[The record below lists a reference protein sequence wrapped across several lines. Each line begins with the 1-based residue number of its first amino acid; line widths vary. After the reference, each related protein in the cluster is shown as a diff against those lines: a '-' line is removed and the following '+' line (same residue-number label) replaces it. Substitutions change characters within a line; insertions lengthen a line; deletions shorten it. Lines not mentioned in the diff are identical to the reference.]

1 MFGRSSKVLFSDAA
15 LGGFVTLLCLIA
27 YFGDW
32 PLFQSLESWTYDVR
46 APLRANPKPSDQIV
60 IVGVDEESLTRV
72 GRWPWPRSVIGE
84 LLDILRES
92 GAKVI
97 GVGFVFSEPDQN
109 QGLQE
114 VRAIRR
120 ELALQGQSVPE
131 SRRGA
136 KAREAEGRG
145 QDMLRMTLDLLGEAE
160 MRLDHDAKL
169 EAVLQR
175 TPQVVLPMLME
186 PGKPGG
192 ETEDIPKPVL
202 ANALAAPE
210 QPLGTDILIQ
220 LETRKLLP
228 PLPAFLPEGMALGHL
243 TMVAD
248 RDGKVRQ
255 EQLALEHRGRLY
267 PSFALRIL
275 SAYLMIPT
283 NLITATPGTGVTIG
297 MIRLPTDEALRMPIS
312 FNGPAGT
319 FKTVPAHAVLT
330 GQVLPETFRGKLVL
344 LGPVAPEITEHLATP
359 MSRGMPGMEIVA
371 NVLQN
376 TLGKNLL
383 APPPWAFMAE
393 FGMLVGFGLILMV
406 ALPHL
411 GTVAAGLVTGVL
423 LAGCLVGTTLAYT
436 RHGYLVTA
444 LYPSLLLIAGFTAH
458 AMRRLLVR
466 SKQQEMV
473 VADSIESNKMLGL
486 SFQGQGMLDLAFE
499 KFKKCPLDEPVMD
512 LLYNLAMDFE
522 RKRMLNKAV
531 AVYEHIA
538 TQNPD
543 FKDIKDRTARLKEAE
558 MMGMTIGGG
567 RKRTTADGTV
577 IVTGAAARPTLGRY
591 EIEKELGRG
600 AMGTVF
606 LGKDPK
612 INRFV
617 AIKTLRLDEVDAEV
631 AGEVKERFFREA
643 ESAGRLNHPNIVT
656 IHDAGEE
663 QELGYIAMEVL
674 DGKDLKE
681 WCRKD
686 NLLPVK
692 QVLEIVA
699 EVAEA
704 LDYAHSQNVVHRD
717 IKPANIMLQKD
728 GTVKVTDFGIARIT
742 TSSKTQTGVLLGTPN
757 YMSPEQITSTK
768 VDGRADI
775 FSLGVVLFEM
785 LTGEKPFQSDNAATL
800 MFQIA
805 KEPHPSALKIRP
817 DLPPACEAVIDKAL
831 QKNPDQRYQR
841 GAEMAEAVRACAQ
854 GLSSVH

>member
-1 MFGRSSKVLFSDAA
+1 MRGQTSKTLFSDAA
-15 LGGFVTLLCLIA
+15 LGGFITLLCLIA

-32 PLFQSLESWTYDVR
+32 PLFRSIEAWTYDIRV
-46 APLRANPKPSDQIV
+46 PLRANPKPSDQVV
-60 IVGVDEESLTRV
+60 IVGVDEESLTRI

-97 GVGFVFSEPDQN
+97 GVGFVFSEPDYN

-120 ELALQGQSVPE
+120 ELALQGQPVPE
-131 SRRGA
+131 LKPGSKPRDG
-136 KAREAEGRG
+136 EGRS
-145 QDMLRMTLDLLGEAE
+145 QEMFRMVLDLLGEAE
-160 MRLDHDAKL
+160 VRLDHDAKL

-175 TPQVVLPMLME
+175 TPQVVLPVLME
-186 PGKPGG
+186 RGKPGG
-192 ETEDIPKPVL
+192 EAEELPKPVL
-202 ANALAAPE
+202 ANALAPTA
-210 QPLGTDILIQ
+210 QPLPTDTLLQI
-220 LETRKLLP
+220 ETRKLVP
-228 PLPAFLPEGMALGHL
+228 PLPAFLPDGVALGHF
-243 TMVAD
+243 TISAD
-248 RDGKVRQ
+248 RDGRVRQ
-255 EQLALEHRGRLY
+255 EQLALEYRGRLY

-275 SAYLMIPT
+275 SAYLAVPT
-283 NLITATPGTGVTIG
+283 AQITARPGTGITVG
-297 MIRLPTDEALRMPIS
+297 AVRFQTDDALRMPIS

-319 FKTVPAHAVLT
+319 FKAVPAHAVLT
-330 GQVLPETFRGKLVL
+330 GQILPDTFRGKLVL
-344 LGPVAPEITEHLATP
+344 LGPVAPDISEHLATP
-359 MSRGMPGMEIVA
+359 TSRGMAGMEIVA
-371 NVLQN
+371 TVLQN
-376 TLGKNLL
+376 ALNKNLL
-383 APPPWAFMAE
+383 VTPPWAFAAE
-393 FGMLVGFGLILMV
+393 LGMLLGFGLILTLG
-406 ALPHL
+406 LPRL
-411 GTVAAGLVTGVL
+411 GTLTAGIITGIL
-423 LAGCLVGTTLAYT
+423 LAGCLTGTTLAYAH
-436 RHGYLVTA
+436 HGYLVTA
-444 LYPSLLLIAGFTAH
+444 LYPSLLLLAGFAVLG
-458 AMRRLLVR
+458 MRRFLL
-466 SKQQEMV
+466 STKQQEMV
-473 VADSIESNKMLGL
+473 VADSIESNKMLAL
-486 SFQGQGMLDLAFE
+486 SFQGQGMLDMAFE
-499 KFKKCPLDEPVMD
+499 KFKKCPLDDSVMD

-522 RKRMLNKAV
+522 RKRMFNKSI

-538 TQNPD
+538 TQNPA
-543 FKDIKDRTARLKEAE
+543 FKDIKERTARLKDME
-558 MMGMTIGGG
+558 MTMTLGSG
-567 RKRTTADGTV
+567 RKRTSAEGTV
-577 IVTGAAARPTLGRY
+577 IVAGGAARPTLGRY

-617 AIKTLRLDEVDAEV
+617 AIKTLRLDEVDAEMV
-631 AGEVKERFFREA
+631 PEVKERFFREA

-692 QVLEIVA
+692 QVLEVVA
-699 EVAEA
+699 EVADA

-717 IKPANIMLQKD
+717 IKPANIMMQKD

-742 TSSKTQTGVLLGTPN
+742 TSSKTQTGVLLGTPS

-785 LTGEKPFQSDNAATL
+785 LAGEKPFQSDNPATL

-805 KEPHPSALKIRP
+805 KEPHPSILKMRP
-817 DLPPACEAVIDKAL
+817 DLPPACEAVIDRAL
-831 QKNPDQRYQR
+831 QKDAAQRYQR
-841 GAEMAEAVRACAQ
+841 AAEMAEALRACAQ
-854 GLSSVH
+854 GLT

>member
-1 MFGRSSKVLFSDAA
+1 VLGRTSKLLFSDAA
-15 LGGFVTLLCLIA
+15 LGGFVTVLCLIA
-27 YFGDW
+27 YLGDW
-32 PLFQSLESWTYDVR
+32 PLLRSIEAWTYDVR
-46 APLRANPKPSDQIV
+46 VSLRANPKPSDQIV
-60 IVGVDEESLTRV
+60 IVGVDEESLTRI

-120 ELALQGQSVPE
+120 ELSLQGQSAPE
-131 SRRGA
+131 PKPGSKLRESD
-136 KAREAEGRG
+136 ARS
-145 QDMLRMTLDLLGEAE
+145 QDMLRMALDLLGEAE
-160 MRLDHDAKL
+160 VRLDHDAKL

-175 TPQVVLPMLME
+175 TPQVVLPVLME
-186 PGKPGG
+186 VGKPSG
-192 ETEDIPKPVL
+192 EAEDIPKPVL
-202 ANALAAPE
+202 ANALATPE
-210 QPLGTDILIQ
+210 PPLDTDALLQ
-220 LETRKLLP
+220 LETRKLIP
-228 PLPAFLPEGMALGHL
+228 PLPAFLPEGVALGHL
-243 TMVAD
+243 TLTAD

-255 EQLALEHRGRLY
+255 EQLVLEHRGRLY

-275 SAYLMIPT
+275 SAYLT
-283 NLITATPGTGVTIG
+283 VPGSGVTVG
-297 MIRLPTDEALRMPIS
+297 TVRLPTDEALRMPIS

-319 FKTVPAHAVLT
+319 FKAVPAHAVLT
-330 GQVLPETFRGKLVL
+330 GQVLPDTFRGKLVL
-344 LGPVAPEITEHLATP
+344 LGPVAPDITEHLATP
-359 MSRGMPGMEIVA
+359 TSRGMAGMEVVA

-376 TLGKNLL
+376 ALGKNLL
-383 APPPWAFMAE
+383 ATPSWAFPAE
-393 FGMLVGFGLILMV
+393 LGMLVGFGAILMV
-406 ALPHL
+406 VLPRL
-411 GTVAAGLVTGVL
+411 GTIATGIVTAVL
-423 LAGCLVGTTLAYT
+423 LAGCLVGTTLAYAH
-436 RHGYLVTA
+436 HGYLVTA
-444 LYPSLLLIAGFTAH
+444 LYPSLLLVFGFA
-458 AMRRLLVR
+458 ALSARRFLATT
-466 SKQQEMV
+466 KQQEMV
-473 VADSIESNKMLGL
+473 VADGIESNKMLGL
-486 SFQGQGMLDLAFE
+486 SFQGQGMLDMAFE
-499 KFKKCPLDEPVMD
+499 KFKKCPLDESVMD

-522 RKRMLNKAV
+522 RKRMFNKSV

-543 FKDIKDRTARLKEAE
+543 FKDIKERTARLKEAE
-558 MMGMTIGGG
+558 MTMTFGSGL
-567 RKRTTADGTV
+567 KRASSEATV
-577 IVTGAAARPTLGRY
+577 IVSGGAARPTLGRY

-617 AIKTLRLDEVDAEV
+617 AIKTLHLDGADPEMIA
-631 AGEVKERFFREA
+631 AVKERFFREA

-686 NLLPVK
+686 TLLPVK
-692 QVLEIVA
+692 QVLGIVA
-699 EVAEA
+699 DVAEA
-704 LDYAHSQNVVHRD
+704 LDYAHSQDVVHRD
-717 IKPANIMLQKD
+717 IKPANIMMQKD

-742 TSSKTQTGVLLGTPN
+742 TSSKTQTGVMLGTPS

-805 KEPHPSALKIRP
+805 KEPHPPILKVRP
-817 DLPPACEAVIDKAL
+817 DLPAACEAIIDRAL
-831 QKNPDQRYQR
+831 QKDAAQRYQR
-841 GAEMAEAVRACAQ
+841 AMEMAQALRACAQ
-854 GLSSVH
+854 GLT

>member
-1 MFGRSSKVLFSDAA
+1 MLGRTSRFLFSEAA
-15 LGGFVTLLCLIA
+15 LMGFVTLLCVIA

-32 PLFQSLESWTYDVR
+32 PLFRSAESWTYDVR
-46 APLRANPKPSDQIV
+46 ASLRANPKPSGQIV
-60 IVGVDEESLTRV
+60 IVGVDEESLTRI

-120 ELALQGQSVPE
+120 ELTLQGQSSAEPRPGSK
-131 SRRGA
+131 SREG
-136 KAREAEGRG
+136 EGRA
-145 QDMLRMTLDLLGEAE
+145 QDMLRMALDLLGEAE
-160 MRLDHDAKL
+160 VRLDHDAKL
-169 EAVLQR
+169 ETVLQR
-175 TPQVVLPMLME
+175 TPQVVLPIHME

-192 ETEDIPKPVL
+192 EAEEIPKAVL
-202 ANALAAPE
+202 ANALGQPE
-210 QPLGTDILIQ
+210 EPLDTDTLLR
-220 LETRKLLP
+220 LETRKLVP
-228 PLPAFLPEGMALGHL
+228 PLPSFLPEGVALGHL
-243 TMVAD
+243 RVIPD
-248 RDGKVRQ
+248 RDGRVRR
-255 EQLALEHRGRLY
+255 EQLVLEHRGRLY
-267 PSFALRIL
+267 PSFSLRIL
-275 SAYLMIPT
+275 SAYLAIPPA
-283 NLITATPGTGVTIG
+283 LITAKPGTGVTIG
-297 MIRLPTDEALRMPIS
+297 TVRLPTDDALRMPIS

-319 FKTVPAHAVLT
+319 FKAVPAHAVLT

-359 MSRGMPGMEIVA
+359 TSRSMPGMEIVA

-376 TLGKNLL
+376 ALNQNLL
-383 APPPWAFMAE
+383 ETPPWAFTAE
-393 FGMLVGFGLILMV
+393 LGTLVGFGVILM
-406 ALPHL
+406 AGLPRL
-411 GTVAAGLVTGVL
+411 GTLAAAIVTLVL
-423 LAGCLVGTTLAYT
+423 LAGCLVGTTLAYAH
-436 RHGYLVTA
+436 HGYLVTA
-444 LYPSLLLIAGFTAH
+444 LYPSLLLVLGFTVLGT
-458 AMRRLLVR
+458 RRFLAS

-522 RKRMLNKAV
+522 RKRMFNKSV

-538 TQNPD
+538 TQNQD
-543 FKDIKDRTARLKEAE
+543 FKDIKERTARLKQADA
-558 MMGMTIGGG
+558 TLSVTGGF
-567 RKRTTADGTV
+567 KRGSADSTV
-577 IVTGAAARPTLGRY
+577 IVTGGAARPTLGRY

-606 LGKDPK
+606 LGRDPK

-617 AIKTLRLDEVDAEV
+617 AIKTLRLDEVDAGT
-631 AGEVKERFFREA
+631 AAEVKERFFREA

-686 NLLPVK
+686 TLLPVK

-704 LDYAHSQNVVHRD
+704 LDYAHSQHVVHRD
-717 IKPANIMLQKD
+717 IKPANIMMQKD

-768 VDGRADI
+768 VDGRSDI

-785 LTGEKPFQSDNAATL
+785 LTGDKPFQSDNPATL

-805 KEPHPSALKIRP
+805 KEPHPSVLKLRP
-817 DLPPACEAVIDKAL
+817 DLPAACEAILDRAL
-831 QKNPDQRYQR
+831 QKDAEQRYQR
-841 GAEMAEAVRACAQ
+841 AAEMAQALRACAQ
-854 GLSSVH
+854 GLV

>member
-1 MFGRSSKVLFSDAA
+1 VLGRTFKYLFSDAA

-32 PLFQSLESWTYDVR
+32 PLLHSIEAWTYDVR
-46 APLRANPKPSDQIV
+46 VPLRANPKPSDQIV

-92 GAKVI
+92 GARVI
-97 GVGFVFSEPDQN
+97 GVGFLFSEPDQN

-114 VRAIRR
+114 MRAIRR
-120 ELALQGQSVPE
+120 ELSLQGVPE
-131 SRRGA
+131 PKPGSKSREG
-136 KAREAEGRG
+136 EGRA
-145 QDMLRMTLDLLGEAE
+145 QEMLRMALDLLGEAE

-175 TPQVVLPMLME
+175 TPQAVLPMVME

-192 ETEDIPKPVL
+192 ETEEISKPVL
-202 ANALAAPE
+202 ANALAAPAK
-210 QPLGTDILIQ
+210 PFDTGILLQ
-220 LETRKLLP
+220 LETRKLVP
-228 PLPAFLPEGMALGHL
+228 PLPAFQPDGVALGHL
-243 TMVAD
+243 TITAD

-255 EQLALEHRGRLY
+255 EQLVLEHRGNLY

-275 SAYLMIPT
+275 SAYLAVPT
-283 NLITATPGTGVTIG
+283 AQITAQPGIGVTVG
-297 MIRLPTDEALRMPIS
+297 AIRLPTDEALRMPIS

-319 FKTVPAHAVLT
+319 FKAIPAHAVLT

-344 LGPVAPEITEHLATP
+344 LGPVAPDITEHLATP
-359 MSRGMPGMEIVA
+359 TSRGMVGMEVAA

-376 TLGKNLL
+376 ALNKNLL
-383 APPPWAFMAE
+383 STPPWAFMAE
-393 FGMLVGFGLILMV
+393 LGMLLGFGLILM
-406 ALPHL
+406 AGLPRL
-411 GTVAAGLVTGVL
+411 GTLSAGIVTAVL
-423 LAGCLVGTTLAYT
+423 LAGCLAGTTLAYT

-444 LYPSLLLIAGFTAH
+444 FYPSLLLILGFATHGA
-458 AMRRLLVR
+458 RRFLVTT
-466 SKQQEMV
+466 KQQEMV
-473 VADSIESNKMLGL
+473 VADGIESNKMLGL
-486 SFQGQGMLDLAFE
+486 SFQGQGMLDMAFE
-499 KFKKCPLDEPVMD
+499 KFKKCPLDDSVMD

-522 RKRMLNKAV
+522 RKRMFNKSI
-531 AVYEHIA
+531 AVYDHIA
-538 TQNPD
+538 TQNPA
-543 FKDIKDRTARLKEAE
+543 FKDIAERKARLREAE
-558 MMGMTIGGG
+558 ATMTFGGG
-567 RKRTTADGTV
+567 LKRATAEGTV
-577 IVTGAAARPTLGRY
+577 IVTGGAARPTLGRY

-617 AIKTLRLDEVDAEV
+617 AIKTLRLDEVDAELV
-631 AGEVKERFFREA
+631 ADVKERFFREA

-717 IKPANIMLQKD
+717 IKPANIMMQKD

-742 TSSKTQTGVLLGTPN
+742 TSSKTQTGVLLGTPS

-785 LTGEKPFQSDNAATL
+785 LAGEKPFQSDNAATL

-805 KEPHPSALKIRP
+805 KEPHLSILKIRP
-817 DLPPACEAVIDKAL
+817 DLPATCEAIIDKAL
-831 QKNPDQRYQR
+831 QKDAAQRYQR
-841 GAEMAEAVRACAQ
+841 AGEMAQALRACAQ
-854 GLSSVH
+854 SLT

>member
-1 MFGRSSKVLFSDAA
+1 MLGRTSKFLFSEAA
-15 LGGFVTLLCLIA
+15 LGGFVTLLCLTA

-32 PLFQSLESWTYDVR
+32 PLLRSIEAWNYDVR

-92 GAKVI
+92 GARVI

-120 ELALQGQSVPE
+120 ELSLQGAPE
-131 SRRGA
+131 PRPGSKSREG
-136 KAREAEGRG
+136 EGRA
-145 QDMLRMTLDLLGEAE
+145 QDMLRIALDLLGEAE
-160 MRLDHDAKL
+160 ARLDHDAKL

-175 TPQVVLPMLME
+175 TPQAVLPIMME
-186 PGKPGG
+186 PGRAGG
-192 ETEDIPKPVL
+192 EAEDIPKPVL
-202 ANALAAPE
+202 ANALAVPARPF
-210 QPLGTDILIQ
+210 GTDTLLQ
-220 LETRKLLP
+220 LETRKLTP
-228 PLPAFLPEGMALGHL
+228 PLPAFLPDGIALGHF
-243 TMVAD
+243 TMAAD
-248 RDGKVRQ
+248 RDGKIRQ
-255 EQLALEHRGRLY
+255 EQLVLEHRGRLY

-275 SAYLMIPT
+275 SAYLMVPPVQ
-283 NLITATPGTGVTIG
+283 ITANPETGVTIG
-297 MIRLPTDEALRMPIS
+297 TVRLPTDEALRLPIS

-319 FKTVPAHAVLT
+319 FKAVPAHAVLT
-330 GQVLPETFRGKLVL
+330 GQVLPETFRGRLVL
-344 LGPVAPEITEHLATP
+344 LGPATPEIAEYFATP
-359 MSRGMPGMEIVA
+359 TSRGMSGMEITA

-376 TLGKNLL
+376 ALNKNLIST
-383 APPPWAFMAE
+383 PSWAFLAE
-393 FGMLVGFGLILMV
+393 LGMLLGFGVVLM
-406 ALPHL
+406 AGLPRL
-411 GTVAAGLVTGVL
+411 GTVAAGIVTAVL
-423 LAGCLVGTTLAYT
+423 FAGCLVGTTLTYA

-444 LYPSLLLIAGFTAH
+444 LYPGLLLVTGFLVFGT
-458 AMRRLLVR
+458 RRLLLR
-466 SKQQEMV
+466 TRLQEMV

-522 RKRMLNKAV
+522 RKRMFNKSI

-543 FKDIKDRTARLKEAE
+543 FKDIRERTARLKEAA
-558 MMGMTIGGG
+558 MTMTFGGG
-567 RKRTTADGTV
+567 LKRASPDGTV
-577 IVTGAAARPTLGRY
+577 IVTGGAARPTLGRY

-606 LGKDPK
+606 LGRDPK

-617 AIKTLRLDEVDAEV
+617 AIKTLHLNEVDAELI
-631 AGEVKERFFREA
+631 ADVKERFFREA

-686 NLLPVK
+686 NLLAVK
-692 QVLEIVA
+692 KVLEIVA

-728 GTVKVTDFGIARIT
+728 GAVKVTDFGIARIT
-742 TSSKTQTGVLLGTPN
+742 PSSKTQTGVLLGTPS
-757 YMSPEQITSTK
+757 YISPEQITSTK

-785 LTGEKPFQSDNAATL
+785 LTGEKPFQSDNPATL
-800 MFQIA
+800 MFHIA
-805 KEPHPSALKIRP
+805 KEPHPSILKIRP
-817 DLPPACEAVIDKAL
+817 DLPAACEAVIDRAL
-831 QKNPDQRYQR
+831 QKDAAQRYQR
-841 GAEMAEAVRACAQ
+841 ASEMAQALRACAQ
-854 GLSSVH
+854 GLT

>member
-1 MFGRSSKVLFSDAA
+1 VPGRTAKLLFSDAA
-15 LGGFVTLLCLIA
+15 LGGFVTVLCLIA

-32 PLFQSLESWTYDVR
+32 PLLRSVEAWTYDVR
-46 APLRANPKPSDQIV
+46 VSLRANPKPSDQIV
-60 IVGVDEESLTRV
+60 IVGVDEESLTRI

-120 ELALQGQSVPE
+120 ELSLQGQSAPE
-131 SRRGA
+131 PKPGSKRRESD
-136 KAREAEGRG
+136 ARS
-145 QDMLRMTLDLLGEAE
+145 QDMLRMALDLLGEAE
-160 MRLDHDAKL
+160 VRLDHDAKL

-175 TPQVVLPMLME
+175 TPQVVLPVLME
-186 PGKPGG
+186 AGKPSG
-192 ETEDIPKPVL
+192 EAEDIPKPVL
-202 ANALAAPE
+202 ANALATPE
-210 QPLGTDILIQ
+210 PPLDTGALLQ
-220 LETRKLLP
+220 LETRKLIP
-228 PLPAFLPEGMALGHL
+228 PLPAFLPDGVALGHL
-243 TMVAD
+243 TLAAD

-255 EQLALEHRGRLY
+255 EQLVLEHRGRLY

-275 SAYLMIPT
+275 SAYLSVPT
-283 NLITATPGTGVTIG
+283 AQMTARPGNGVTVG
-297 MIRLPTDEALRMPIS
+297 TVRLPADEALRMPIS

-319 FKTVPAHAVLT
+319 FKAVPAHAVLT
-330 GQVLPETFRGKLVL
+330 GQVLPDTFRGKLVL
-344 LGPVAPEITEHLATP
+344 LGPVASEITERVATP
-359 MSRGMPGMEIVA
+359 TSRGMAGMEVVA

-376 TLGKNLL
+376 ALGKNLL
-383 APPPWAFMAE
+383 ATPSWAFLAE
-393 FGMLVGFGLILMV
+393 LGMLIGFGTILMV
-406 ALPHL
+406 VLPRL
-411 GTVAAGLVTGVL
+411 GTIATGVVTAVL
-423 LAGCLVGTTLAYT
+423 LAGCLVGTTLAYAH
-436 RHGYLVTA
+436 HGYLVTA
-444 LYPSLLLIAGFTAH
+444 LYPSLLLISGFA
-458 AMRRLLVR
+458 ALSARRFLATT
-466 SKQQEMV
+466 KQQEMV
-473 VADSIESNKMLGL
+473 VADGIESNKMLGL
-486 SFQGQGMLDLAFE
+486 SFQGQGMLDMAFE

-522 RKRMLNKAV
+522 RKRMFNKSV

-543 FKDIKDRTARLKEAE
+543 FKDIKERTARLKEAD
-558 MMGMTIGGG
+558 MTMTFGGG
-567 RKRTTADGTV
+567 LKRASSEATV
-577 IVTGAAARPTLGRY
+577 IVAGGAARPTLGRY

-617 AIKTLRLDEVDAEV
+617 AIKTLHLDGADPEMIA
-631 AGEVKERFFREA
+631 AVKERFFREA

-686 NLLPVK
+686 TLLPVK
-692 QVLEIVA
+692 QVLGIVA
-699 EVAEA
+699 DVAEA
-704 LDYAHSQNVVHRD
+704 LDYAHSQDVVHRD
-717 IKPANIMLQKD
+717 IKPANIMMQKD

-742 TSSKTQTGVLLGTPN
+742 TSSKTQTGVMLGTPS

-805 KEPHPSALKIRP
+805 KEPHPSILKVRP
-817 DLPPACEAVIDKAL
+817 DLPAACEAIIDKAL
-831 QKNPDQRYQR
+831 QKDAAQRYQR
-841 GAEMAEAVRACAQ
+841 AMEMAQALRACAQ
-854 GLSSVH
+854 SLT

>member
-1 MFGRSSKVLFSDAA
+1 MLGRTSKLLFSDAA

-32 PLFQSLESWTYDVR
+32 PLLRSIEAWSYDVR
-46 APLRANPKPSDQIV
+46 VSLRANPKPSDQIV
-60 IVGVDEESLTRV
+60 IVGVDEESLTRI

-120 ELALQGQSVPE
+120 ELALQGVPE
-131 SRRGA
+131 PKPGSKPREGE
-136 KAREAEGRG
+136 ARSQG
-145 QDMLRMTLDLLGEAE
+145 MLRMALDLIGEAE
-160 MRLDHDAKL
+160 VRLDHDAKL
-169 EAVLQR
+169 EATLQR
-175 TPQVVLPMLME
+175 TPQVVLPILME
-186 PGKPGG
+186 LGKPSG
-192 ETEDIPKPVL
+192 EAEELSKPVL
-202 ANALAAPE
+202 ANALATPE
-210 QPLGTDILIQ
+210 PPLSTDTLLQ
-220 LETRKLLP
+220 LETRKLVP
-228 PLPAFLPEGMALGHL
+228 PLPAFLPDGVALGHL
-243 TMVAD
+243 TVSSD

-255 EQLALEHRGRLY
+255 EQLVLEHRGRLY

-275 SAYLMIPT
+275 GAYLTVPT
-283 NLITATPGTGVTIG
+283 AQIVAQPGTGVTVG
-297 MIRLPTDEALRMPIS
+297 TVRLPTDEALRMPIS

-319 FKTVPAHAVLT
+319 FKAVPAHAVLT
-330 GQVLPETFRGKLVL
+330 GQILPDTFRGKLVL
-344 LGPVAPEITEHLATP
+344 LGPVATDITEHFTTP
-359 MSRGMPGMEIVA
+359 ASRGMAGMEIVA

-376 TLGKNLL
+376 ALSKNLI
-383 APPPWAFMAE
+383 ATPPWAFMAE
-393 FGMLVGFGLILMV
+393 LGMLVGFGIILM
-406 ALPHL
+406 AGLPRL
-411 GTVAAGLVTGVL
+411 GTIAAGLVTGVL
-423 LAGCLVGTTLAYT
+423 LIGCLVGTTLAYAH
-436 RHGYLVTA
+436 HGYLVTA
-444 LYPSLLLIAGFTAH
+444 LYPSLLLILGFVTLGG
-458 AMRRLLVR
+458 RRFLATT
-466 SKQQEMV
+466 KQQEMV
-473 VADSIESNKMLGL
+473 VADGIESNKMLGL
-486 SFQGQGMLDLAFE
+486 SFQGQGMLDMAFE

-522 RKRMLNKAV
+522 RKRMFNKSI

-538 TQNPD
+538 TQDPA
-543 FKDIKDRTARLKEAE
+543 FKDIKERTARLKEAE
-558 MMGMTIGGG
+558 MTMTFGSGL
-567 RKRTTADGTV
+567 KRTNSEATV
-577 IVTGAAARPTLGRY
+577 MVTGGTARPTLGRY

-617 AIKTLRLDEVDAEV
+617 AIKTLHLDGADPEMLA
-631 AGEVKERFFREA
+631 AVKERFFREA

-699 EVAEA
+699 DVAEA
-704 LDYAHSQNVVHRD
+704 LDYAHSQDVVHRD
-717 IKPANIMLQKD
+717 IKPANIMMQKD

-742 TSSKTQTGVLLGTPN
+742 TSSKTQTGVLLGTPS

-805 KEPHPSALKIRP
+805 KEPHPSILKIRP
-817 DLPPACEAVIDKAL
+817 DLPATCETIIDRAL
-831 QKNPDQRYQR
+831 QKTADQRYQR
-841 GAEMAEAVRACAQ
+841 AAEMAQALRTCVQ
-854 GLSSVH
+854 SLS

>member
-1 MFGRSSKVLFSDAA
+1 MLGRTFRYLFSDAA

-32 PLFQSLESWTYDVR
+32 PLLHSIEAWTYDVR
-46 APLRANPKPSDQIV
+46 VPLRANPKPSDQIV
-60 IVGVDEESLTRV
+60 IVGVDEESLTRI

-97 GVGFVFSEPDQN
+97 GVGFLFSEPDQN

-114 VRAIRR
+114 MRAIRR
-120 ELALQGQSVPE
+120 ELSLQGVPE
-131 SRRGA
+131 PKPGSKSREG
-136 KAREAEGRG
+136 EGRA
-145 QDMLRMTLDLLGEAE
+145 QEMLRMALDLLGEAE
-160 MRLDHDAKL
+160 VRLDHDAKL

-175 TPQVVLPMLME
+175 TPQVVLPILME

-192 ETEDIPKPVL
+192 ETEEISKPVL
-202 ANALAAPE
+202 ANALASPAKPF
-210 QPLGTDILIQ
+210 GTETLLQ
-220 LETRKLLP
+220 LETRKLVP
-228 PLPAFLPEGMALGHL
+228 PLPAFLPEGVALGHL
-243 TMVAD
+243 AITAD

-255 EQLALEHRGRLY
+255 EQLVLEHRGNLY

-275 SAYLMIPT
+275 SAYLAVPT
-283 NLITATPGTGVTIG
+283 AQITAQPEIGVTVG
-297 MIRLPTDEALRMPIS
+297 AIRLPTDEALRMPIS

-319 FKTVPAHAVLT
+319 FKAIPAHAVLT

-344 LGPVAPEITEHLATP
+344 LGPVAPDITEHLATP
-359 MSRGMPGMEIVA
+359 TSRGMAGMEVAA

-376 TLGKNLL
+376 ALNKNLL
-383 APPPWAFMAE
+383 ATPPWAFMAE
-393 FGMLVGFGLILMV
+393 LGMLVGFGLILM
-406 ALPHL
+406 AGLPRL
-411 GTVAAGLVTGVL
+411 GTLAAGIVTAVL

-444 LYPSLLLIAGFTAH
+444 LYPSLLLLLGFATHGA
-458 AMRRLLVR
+458 RRFLV
-466 SKQQEMV
+466 STKQQEMV

-486 SFQGQGMLDLAFE
+486 SFQGQGMLDMAFE
-499 KFKKCPLDEPVMD
+499 KFKKCPLDDSVMD

-522 RKRMLNKAV
+522 RKRMFNKSI
-531 AVYEHIA
+531 AVYDHIA
-538 TQNPD
+538 TQNPA
-543 FKDIKDRTARLKEAE
+543 FKDIVERKARLREAE
-558 MMGMTIGGG
+558 ATMTFGGG
-567 RKRTTADGTV
+567 LKRASPEGTV
-577 IVTGAAARPTLGRY
+577 IVTGGAARPTLGRY

-617 AIKTLRLDEVDAEV
+617 AIKTLRLDEVDAEMV
-631 AGEVKERFFREA
+631 TEVKERFFREA

-704 LDYAHSQNVVHRD
+704 LDYAHGQNVVHRD
-717 IKPANIMLQKD
+717 IKPANIMMQKD

-742 TSSKTQTGVLLGTPN
+742 TSSKTQTGVLLGTPS

-785 LTGEKPFQSDNAATL
+785 LAGEKPFQSDNAATL

-805 KEPHPSALKIRP
+805 KEPHLSILKIRP
-817 DLPPACEAVIDKAL
+817 DLPTTCEAIIDKAL
-831 QKNPDQRYQR
+831 QKDAAQRYQR
-841 GAEMAEAVRACAQ
+841 AGEMAQALRACAQ
-854 GLSSVH
+854 DLS

>member
-1 MFGRSSKVLFSDAA
+1 MLGRTSKFLFSEAA
-15 LGGFVTLLCLIA
+15 LGAFITLLCLIA

-32 PLFQSLESWTYDVR
+32 PLFRSVESWTYDVR
-46 APLRANPKPSDQIV
+46 ASLRANPKPSDQIV
-60 IVGVDEESLTRV
+60 IVGVDEESLTRI

-97 GVGFVFSEPDQN
+97 GVGIVFSEPDQN

-120 ELALQGQSVPE
+120 ELTLQGQSAPE
-131 SRRGA
+131 PRPGA
-136 KAREAEGRG
+136 KARASDGRA
-145 QDMLRMTLDLLGEAE
+145 QDMLRMALDLLGEAE
-160 MRLDHDAKL
+160 VRLDHDAKL

-175 TPQVVLPMLME
+175 TPQVVLPILME
-186 PGKPGG
+186 PGRPGG
-192 ETEDIPKPVL
+192 DTEEIPKPVL
-202 ANALAAPE
+202 ANALAPPQ
-210 QPLGTDILIQ
+210 QPFDTDTLLL
-220 LETRKLLP
+220 LETRKLIP
-228 PLPAFLPEGMALGHL
+228 PLPAFLSDGVALGHL
-243 TMVAD
+243 RISAD
-248 RDGKVRQ
+248 RDGRVRQ
-255 EQLALEHRGRLY
+255 EQLVLEHRGRLY

-275 SAYLMIPT
+275 SAYLAVPT
-283 NLITATPGTGVTIG
+283 AQISARPGTGVTLG
-297 MIRLPTDEALRMPIS
+297 TVLLPTDEALRMPIS

-319 FKTVPAHAVLT
+319 FKAVPAHAVLT

-359 MSRGMPGMEIVA
+359 TSRSMSGMELVA

-376 TLGKNLL
+376 ALSNNLL
-383 APPPWAFMAE
+383 VTPPWAFMAE
-393 FGMLVGFGLILMV
+393 LGMLVGFGVILM
-406 ALPHL
+406 AGLPHL
-411 GTVAAGLVTGVL
+411 GTLAAGLVTAVL
-423 LAGCLVGTTLAYT
+423 LAGCLVGTTLAYAH
-436 RHGYLVTA
+436 HGYLVTA
-444 LYPSLLLIAGFTAH
+444 LYPSLLLILGFTTQGA
-458 AMRRLLVR
+458 RRLLVTT
-466 SKQQEMV
+466 KQQEMV
-473 VADSIESNKMLGL
+473 VADGIESNKMLGL
-486 SFQGQGMLDLAFE
+486 SFQGQGMLDLAFD
-499 KFKKCPLDEPVMD
+499 KFKKCPLDESVMD

-522 RKRMLNKAV
+522 RKRMFNKSI

-538 TQNPD
+538 TQNAD
-543 FKDIKDRTARLKEAE
+543 FKDIKQRTARLKEADAT
-558 MMGMTIGGG
+558 MSITSGF
-567 RKRTTADGTV
+567 KRNAAESTV
-577 IVTGAAARPTLGRY
+577 IVTGGAARPTLGRY

-617 AIKTLRLDEVDAEV
+617 AIKTLRLDEVDSGTA
-631 AGEVKERFFREA
+631 AEVKERFFREA

-686 NLLPVK
+686 TLLPVK
-692 QVLEIVA
+692 QVLEIIA
-699 EVAEA
+699 DVAEA
-704 LDYAHSQNVVHRD
+704 LDYAHSQDVVHRD
-717 IKPANIMLQKD
+717 IKPANIMMQKD

-785 LTGEKPFQSDNAATL
+785 LTGEKPFRSDNPATL

-805 KEPHPSALKIRP
+805 KEPHPSILKLRA
-817 DLPPACEAVIDKAL
+817 DLPAPCEAILDRAL
-831 QKNPDQRYQR
+831 QKDAAQRYQR
-841 GAEMAEAVRACAQ
+841 AAEMAQALRACAQ
-854 GLSSVH
+854 GLA

>member
-1 MFGRSSKVLFSDAA
+1 MLGRNSKLLSSDAA

-32 PLFQSLESWTYDVR
+32 PLLRSIEAWTYDVR
-46 APLRANPKPSDQIV
+46 VSLRANPKPSDQIV
-60 IVGVDEESLTRV
+60 IVGVDEESLTRI

-120 ELALQGQSVPE
+120 ELTLQGVPE
-131 SRRGA
+131 PKPGSKPREGE
-136 KAREAEGRG
+136 ARSQE
-145 QDMLRMTLDLLGEAE
+145 MLRMALDLIGEAE
-160 MRLDHDAKL
+160 VRLDHDAKL
-169 EAVLQR
+169 EATLQR
-175 TPQVVLPMLME
+175 TPQVVLPILME
-186 PGKPGG
+186 MGKPSG
-192 ETEDIPKPVL
+192 EAEELPKPVL

-210 QPLGTDILIQ
+210 PPLSTDTLLQ
-220 LETRKLLP
+220 LETRKLVP
-228 PLPAFLPEGMALGHL
+228 PLPAFLPDGVALGHL
-243 TMVAD
+243 TLAAD

-255 EQLALEHRGRLY
+255 ERLVLEHRGRLY

-275 SAYLMIPT
+275 GAYLTVPT
-283 NLITATPGTGVTIG
+283 ARIVAQPGTGVTVG
-297 MIRLPTDEALRMPIS
+297 TIRLPTDEALRMPIS

-319 FKTVPAHAVLT
+319 FKAVPAHAVLT
-330 GQVLPETFRGKLVL
+330 GQILPDTFRGKLVL
-344 LGPVAPEITEHLATP
+344 LGPVATDITEHLTTP
-359 MSRGMPGMEIVA
+359 ASRGMAGMEVVA

-376 TLGKNLL
+376 ALSKNLI
-383 APPPWAFMAE
+383 ATPSWAFMAE
-393 FGMLVGFGLILMV
+393 LGMLAGFGIILM
-406 ALPHL
+406 AGLPRL
-411 GTVAAGLVTGVL
+411 GTIAAGFVTGVL
-423 LAGCLVGTTLAYT
+423 LIGCLVGTTLAYAH
-436 RHGYLVTA
+436 HGYLVTA
-444 LYPSLLLIAGFTAH
+444 LYPSLLLILGFVTLGA
-458 AMRRLLVR
+458 RRFLATT
-466 SKQQEMV
+466 KQQEMV

-486 SFQGQGMLDLAFE
+486 SFQGQGMLDMAFE

-522 RKRMLNKAV
+522 RKRMFNKSI

-538 TQNPD
+538 TQDPA
-543 FKDIKDRTARLKEAE
+543 FKDITARTARLKEAE
-558 MMGMTIGGG
+558 ATVTFGSGL
-567 RKRTTADGTV
+567 KRTGAEGTV
-577 IVTGAAARPTLGRY
+577 IVTGGAARPTLGRY

-617 AIKTLRLDEVDAEV
+617 AIKTLRLDEVDAESV
-631 AGEVKERFFREA
+631 ADVKERFFREA

-681 WCRKD
+681 WCRTD

-704 LDYAHSQNVVHRD
+704 LDYAHSQDVVHRD
-717 IKPANIMLQKD
+717 IKPANIMMQKD

-742 TSSKTQTGVLLGTPN
+742 TSSKTQTGVLLGTPS

-805 KEPHPSALKIRP
+805 KEPHPSILKIRP
-817 DLPPACEAVIDKAL
+817 DLPATCEAVIDRAL
-831 QKNPDQRYQR
+831 QKDSAQRYQR
-841 GAEMAEAVRACAQ
+841 AAEMAQALRACAQ
-854 GLSSVH
+854 GLA

>member
-1 MFGRSSKVLFSDAA
+1 VLGRTSKLLFSDAA
-15 LGGFVTLLCLIA
+15 LGGFVTVLCLIA
-27 YFGDW
+27 YLGDW
-32 PLFQSLESWTYDVR
+32 PLLRSIEAWTYDVR
-46 APLRANPKPSDQIV
+46 VSLRANPKPSDQIV
-60 IVGVDEESLTRV
+60 IVGVDEESLTRI

-120 ELALQGQSVPE
+120 ELSLQGQSAPE
-131 SRRGA
+131 PKPGSKLRESD
-136 KAREAEGRG
+136 ARS
-145 QDMLRMTLDLLGEAE
+145 QDMLRMALDLLGEAE
-160 MRLDHDAKL
+160 VRLDHDAKL

-175 TPQVVLPMLME
+175 TPQVVLPVLME
-186 PGKPGG
+186 VGKPSG
-192 ETEDIPKPVL
+192 EAEDIPKPVL
-202 ANALAAPE
+202 ANALATPE
-210 QPLGTDILIQ
+210 PPLDTDALLQ
-220 LETRKLLP
+220 LETRKLIP
-228 PLPAFLPEGMALGHL
+228 PLPAFLPEGVALGHL
-243 TMVAD
+243 TLTAD

-255 EQLALEHRGRLY
+255 EQLVLEHRGRLY

-275 SAYLMIPT
+275 SAYLTVPT
-283 NLITATPGTGVTIG
+283 AEMTARPGSGVTVG
-297 MIRLPTDEALRMPIS
+297 TVRLPTDEALRMPIS

-319 FKTVPAHAVLT
+319 FKAVPAHAVLT
-330 GQVLPETFRGKLVL
+330 GQVLPDTFRGKLVL
-344 LGPVAPEITEHLATP
+344 LGPVAPDITEHLATP
-359 MSRGMPGMEIVA
+359 TSRGMAGMEVVA

-376 TLGKNLL
+376 ALGKNLL
-383 APPPWAFMAE
+383 ATPSWAFPAE
-393 FGMLVGFGLILMV
+393 LGMLVGFGAILMV
-406 ALPHL
+406 VLPRL
-411 GTVAAGLVTGVL
+411 GTIATGIVTAVL
-423 LAGCLVGTTLAYT
+423 LAGCLVGTTLAYAH
-436 RHGYLVTA
+436 HGYLVTA
-444 LYPSLLLIAGFTAH
+444 LYPSLLLVFGFA
-458 AMRRLLVR
+458 ALSARRFLATT
-466 SKQQEMV
+466 KQQEMV
-473 VADSIESNKMLGL
+473 VADGIESNKMLGL
-486 SFQGQGMLDLAFE
+486 SFQGQGMLDMAFE
-499 KFKKCPLDEPVMD
+499 KFKKCPLDESVMD

-522 RKRMLNKAV
+522 RKRMFNKSV

-543 FKDIKDRTARLKEAE
+543 FKDIKERTARLKEAE
-558 MMGMTIGGG
+558 MTMTFGSGL
-567 RKRTTADGTV
+567 KRASSEATV
-577 IVTGAAARPTLGRY
+577 IVSGGAARPTLGRY

-617 AIKTLRLDEVDAEV
+617 AIKTLHLDGADPEMIA
-631 AGEVKERFFREA
+631 AVKERFFREA

-686 NLLPVK
+686 TLLPVK
-692 QVLEIVA
+692 QVLGIVA
-699 EVAEA
+699 DVAEA
-704 LDYAHSQNVVHRD
+704 LDYAHSQDVVHRD
-717 IKPANIMLQKD
+717 IKPANIMMQKD

-742 TSSKTQTGVLLGTPN
+742 TSSKTQTGVMLGTPS

-805 KEPHPSALKIRP
+805 KEPHPPILKVRP
-817 DLPPACEAVIDKAL
+817 DLPAACEAIIDRAL
-831 QKNPDQRYQR
+831 QKDAAQRYQR
-841 GAEMAEAVRACAQ
+841 AMEMAQALRACAQ
-854 GLSSVH
+854 GLT

>member
-1 MFGRSSKVLFSDAA
+1 LFGRTSKLLSSDAA
-15 LGGFVTLLCLIA
+15 LGGFITFLCLIA

-32 PLFQSLESWTYDVR
+32 PLLRSIEAWSYDVR
-46 APLRANPKPSDQIV
+46 VSLRANPKPSDQIV
-60 IVGVDEESLTRV
+60 IVGVDEESLTRI

-120 ELALQGQSVPE
+120 ELSLQGQSMPKPKPGSKPRE
-131 SRRGA
+131 GA
-136 KAREAEGRG
+136 ARAQG
-145 QDMLRMTLDLLGEAE
+145 MLRMTLDLLGEAE
-160 MRLDHDAKL
+160 VRLDHDAKL
-169 EAVLQR
+169 KATFQR
-175 TPQVVLPMLME
+175 MPQVVLPMLME

-192 ETEDIPKPVL
+192 ETEEIPKPVL
-202 ANALAAPE
+202 ANAIAPPTP
-210 QPLGTDILIQ
+210 PLSTDTLLQ
-220 LETRKLLP
+220 LETRKLIP
-228 PLPAFLPEGMALGHL
+228 PLPAFLPDGVAVGHL
-243 TMVAD
+243 TMSED

-255 EQLALEHRGRLY
+255 EQLVLEHRGRLY

-275 SAYLMIPT
+275 SMYLKIP
-283 NLITATPGTGVTIG
+283 PGQIAIQPERAVTVGAVRIPVDAA
-297 MIRLPTDEALRMPIS
+297 MRMSIS

-319 FKTVPAHAVLT
+319 FKAVPAHAVLT

-344 LGPVAPEITEHLATP
+344 LGPVAPDITEHLATP
-359 MSRGMPGMEIVA
+359 TSRGMAGMEIIA
-371 NVLQN
+371 TVLQN
-376 TLGKNLL
+376 ALNKNLL
-383 APPPWAFMAE
+383 STPSWAFAAE
-393 FGMLVGFGLILMV
+393 FGMLIGFGVILTMG
-406 ALPHL
+406 LPRL
-411 GTVAAGLVTGVL
+411 GTLAAGIITGIL
-423 LAGCLVGTTLAYT
+423 LIGCLVGTTFAYA

-444 LYPSLLLIAGFTAH
+444 LYPSLLLLVGFAVLG
-458 AMRRLLVR
+458 MRRFLLS

-473 VADSIESNKMLGL
+473 VADGIESNKMLGL
-486 SFQGQGMLDLAFE
+486 SFQGQGMLDIAFE
-499 KFKKCPLDEPVMD
+499 KFKKCPLDESVMD

-522 RKRMLNKAV
+522 RKRMFNKSV

-538 TQNPD
+538 TQDPA
-543 FKDIKDRTARLKEAE
+543 FKDIKERTARLKEVDA
-558 MMGMTIGGG
+558 TISLGSGS
-567 RKRTTADGTV
+567 KRTSAEGTV
-577 IVTGAAARPTLGRY
+577 IVPGGAVRPTLGRY

-617 AIKTLRLDEVDAEV
+617 AIKTLHLDGADSEMIAT
-631 AGEVKERFFREA
+631 VKERFFREA

-692 QVLEIVA
+692 QVFEIVA
-699 EVAEA
+699 DVAEA
-704 LDYAHSQNVVHRD
+704 LNYAHSQDVVHRD
-717 IKPANIMLQKD
+717 IKPANIMMQKD

-742 TSSKTQTGVLLGTPN
+742 TSSKTQTGVLLGTPS

-805 KEPHPSALKIRP
+805 KEPHPSILKIRP
-817 DLPPACEAVIDKAL
+817 DLPATCEAVIDRAL
-831 QKNPDQRYQR
+831 QKAAEQRYQR
-841 GAEMAEAVRACAQ
+841 AAEMAQALRACAQ
-854 GLSSVH
+854 GLT

>member
-1 MFGRSSKVLFSDAA
+1 MLGRTSKLLFSDAA

-27 YFGDW
+27 YIGDW
-32 PLFQSLESWTYDVR
+32 PLLHSIEAWSYDVR
-46 APLRANPKPSDQIV
+46 ASLRANPKPSDQIV
-60 IVGVDEESLTRV
+60 IVGVDEESLTRI

-120 ELALQGQSVPE
+120 ELALQGVSEPKPGSKPRE
-131 SRRGA
+131 GE
-136 KAREAEGRG
+136 ARSQE
-145 QDMLRMTLDLLGEAE
+145 MLRMALDLLGEAE
-160 MRLDHDAKL
+160 VRLDHDAKL

-175 TPQVVLPMLME
+175 TPQVVLPIVME
-186 PGKPGG
+186 LGKPSG
-192 ETEDIPKPVL
+192 EAEELSKPVP
-202 ANALAAPE
+202 ANALATPE
-210 QPLGTDILIQ
+210 PPLSTDTLLQ
-220 LETRKLLP
+220 LETRKLVS
-228 PLPAFLPEGMALGHL
+228 PLPAFLPEGVALGHL
-243 TMVAD
+243 TISAD

-255 EQLALEHRGRLY
+255 EQLVLEHRGRLY

-275 SAYLMIPT
+275 GAYLTVPT
-283 NLITATPGTGVTIG
+283 AQIVARPGTGVTVG
-297 MIRLPTDEALRMPIS
+297 TVQLPTDEAFRMPIS

-319 FKTVPAHAVLT
+319 FKAVPAHAVLT
-330 GQVLPETFRGKLVL
+330 GQILPDTFRGKLVL
-344 LGPVAPEITEHLATP
+344 LGPVAPDITEHFATP
-359 MSRGMPGMEIVA
+359 ASRGMAGMEVVA

-376 TLGKNLL
+376 ALGKNLIA
-383 APPPWAFMAE
+383 APSWAFMAE
-393 FGMLVGFGLILMV
+393 LGMLVGLGIILM
-406 ALPHL
+406 AGLPRL
-411 GTVAAGLVTGVL
+411 GTIAAGLVTGVL
-423 LAGCLVGTTLAYT
+423 LTGCLVGTTLAYA

-444 LYPSLLLIAGFTAH
+444 LYPSLLLILGFTTLGT
-458 AMRRLLVR
+458 RRFLA
-466 SKQQEMV
+466 STKEQEMV
-473 VADSIESNKMLGL
+473 VADGIESNKMLGL
-486 SFQGQGMLDLAFE
+486 SFQGQGMLDMAFE

-522 RKRMLNKAV
+522 RKRMFNKSI

-538 TQNPD
+538 TQDPA
-543 FKDIKDRTARLKEAE
+543 FKDIKERAVRLREAE
-558 MMGMTIGGG
+558 ATMTFGSGL
-567 RKRTTADGTV
+567 KRTSSEGTV
-577 IVTGAAARPTLGRY
+577 IVTGGAARPTLGRY

-617 AIKTLRLDEVDAEV
+617 AIKTLRLDEVDAGMV
-631 AGEVKERFFREA
+631 ADVKERFFREA

-699 EVAEA
+699 DVADA
-704 LDYAHSQNVVHRD
+704 LDYAHSQDVVHRD
-717 IKPANIMLQKD
+717 IKPANIMMQKD

-742 TSSKTQTGVLLGTPN
+742 TSSKTQTGVLLGTPS

-805 KEPHPSALKIRP
+805 KEPHPSILKIRP
-817 DLPPACEAVIDKAL
+817 DLPVTCEAVIDRAL
-831 QKNPDQRYQR
+831 QKTADQRYQR
-841 GAEMAEAVRACAQ
+841 ATEMAQALRTCVQ
-854 GLSSVH
+854 SLS

>member
-1 MFGRSSKVLFSDAA
+1 MSGRTSKIIFSDAA

-32 PLFQSLESWTYDVR
+32 PLLRSIEAWTYDVR
-46 APLRANPKPSDQIV
+46 VPLRANPKPSDQIV
-60 IVGVDEESLTRV
+60 IVGVDEESLTRI

-120 ELALQGQSVPE
+120 ELGLQGQSVPE
-131 SRRGA
+131 PKPGS
-136 KAREAEGRG
+136 KPREGEGRS
-145 QDMLRMTLDLLGEAE
+145 QDMFRMVLDLLGEAE
-160 MRLDHDAKL
+160 VRLDHDAKL

-175 TPQVVLPMLME
+175 TPQVVLPILME

-192 ETEDIPKPVL
+192 EAEDIPKPVL
-202 ANALAAPE
+202 ANALAPSR
-210 QPLGTDILIQ
+210 QPLATDTLLQI
-220 LETRKLLP
+220 ETRKLVP
-228 PLPAFLPEGMALGHL
+228 PLPAFLPDGVALGHF
-243 TMVAD
+243 TFSAD

-255 EQLALEHRGRLY
+255 EQLVLEHRGHLY

-275 SAYLMIPT
+275 SVYLAVPT
-283 NLITATPGTGVTIG
+283 AQIEARPGTGITAG
-297 MIRLPTDEALRMPIS
+297 TMHLQTDEALRMPIS

-319 FKTVPAHAVLT
+319 FKAVPAHAVLT
-330 GQVLPETFRGKLVL
+330 GQVLPDTFRGKLVL
-344 LGPVAPEITEHLATP
+344 LGPVAPDISEHLATP
-359 MSRGMPGMEIVA
+359 TSRGMAGMEIVA
-371 NVLQN
+371 SVLQN
-376 TLGKNLL
+376 ALTKNLL
-383 APPPWAFMAE
+383 VTPPWAFAAE
-393 FGMLVGFGLILMV
+393 LGMLIGFGVILMV
-406 ALPHL
+406 GLPRL
-411 GTVAAGLVTGVL
+411 NTFTAGIVTGVL
-423 LAGCLVGTTLAYT
+423 LAGCLVGTTLAYA

-444 LYPSLLLIAGFTAH
+444 LYPSLLLILGFATHGA
-458 AMRRLLVR
+458 RRFLLSTR
-466 SKQQEMV
+466 QQEMV
-473 VADSIESNKMLGL
+473 AADGIESNKMLGL
-486 SFQGQGMLDLAFE
+486 SFQGQGMLDMAFE
-499 KFKKCPLDEPVMD
+499 KFKKCPLDDSVMD

-522 RKRMLNKAV
+522 RKRMFNKSV

-543 FKDIKDRTARLKEAE
+543 FKDVKERTVRLKEAE
-558 MMGMTIGGG
+558 ATMTFGGG
-567 RKRTTADGTV
+567 LKRASAEGTV
-577 IVTGAAARPTLGRY
+577 IVTGGAARPTLGRY

-600 AMGTVF
+600 AMGIVF

-617 AIKTLRLDEVDAEV
+617 AIKTLRLDEVDAGM
-631 AGEVKERFFREA
+631 AAEVKARFFREA

-686 NLLPVK
+686 TLLPVK

-699 EVAEA
+699 DVAEA
-704 LDYAHSQNVVHRD
+704 LDYAHSQDVVHRD
-717 IKPANIMLQKD
+717 IKPANIMMQKD

-742 TSSKTQTGVLLGTPN
+742 TSSKTQTGVLLGTPS

-775 FSLGVVLFEM
+775 FSLGVVLFEL

-805 KEPHPSALKIRP
+805 KEPHPSILKIRP
-817 DLPPACEAVIDKAL
+817 DLPAPCGTIIDRAL
-831 QKNPDQRYQR
+831 QKDAAQRYQR
-841 GAEMAEAVRACAQ
+841 ASEMAQALRACAQ
-854 GLSSVH
+854 SLT

>member
-1 MFGRSSKVLFSDAA
+1 VLGRTSKLLFSDAA
-15 LGGFVTLLCLIA
+15 LGGFVTVLCLIA

-32 PLFQSLESWTYDVR
+32 PLLRSIEAWTYDVR
-46 APLRANPKPSDQIV
+46 VSLRANPKPSDQIV
-60 IVGVDEESLTRV
+60 IVGVDEESLTRI

-120 ELALQGQSVPE
+120 ELSLQGQSAPE
-131 SRRGA
+131 PKPGSKLRESD
-136 KAREAEGRG
+136 ARS
-145 QDMLRMTLDLLGEAE
+145 QDMLRMALDLLGEAE
-160 MRLDHDAKL
+160 VRLDHDAKL

-175 TPQVVLPMLME
+175 TPQVVLPVLME
-186 PGKPGG
+186 VGKPSG
-192 ETEDIPKPVL
+192 EAEDIPKPVL
-202 ANALAAPE
+202 ANALATPE
-210 QPLGTDILIQ
+210 PPLDTDALLQ
-220 LETRKLLP
+220 LETRKLIP
-228 PLPAFLPEGMALGHL
+228 PLPAFLPEGVALGHL
-243 TMVAD
+243 TLTAD

-255 EQLALEHRGRLY
+255 EQLVLEHRGRLY

-275 SAYLMIPT
+275 SAYLTVPT
-283 NLITATPGTGVTIG
+283 AEMTARPGSGVTVG
-297 MIRLPTDEALRMPIS
+297 TVRLPTDEALRMPIS

-319 FKTVPAHAVLT
+319 FKAVPAHAVLT
-330 GQVLPETFRGKLVL
+330 GQVLPDTFRGKLVL
-344 LGPVAPEITEHLATP
+344 LGPVAPDITEHLATP
-359 MSRGMPGMEIVA
+359 TSRGMAGMEVVA

-376 TLGKNLL
+376 ALGKNLL
-383 APPPWAFMAE
+383 ATPSWAFPAE
-393 FGMLVGFGLILMV
+393 LGMLVGFGAILMV
-406 ALPHL
+406 VLPRL
-411 GTVAAGLVTGVL
+411 GTIATGIVTAVL
-423 LAGCLVGTTLAYT
+423 LAGCLVGTTLAYAH
-436 RHGYLVTA
+436 HGYLVTA
-444 LYPSLLLIAGFTAH
+444 LYPSLLLVFGFA
-458 AMRRLLVR
+458 ALSARRFLATT
-466 SKQQEMV
+466 KQQEMV
-473 VADSIESNKMLGL
+473 VADGIESNKMLGL
-486 SFQGQGMLDLAFE
+486 SFQGQGMLDMAFE
-499 KFKKCPLDEPVMD
+499 KFKKCPLDESVMD

-522 RKRMLNKAV
+522 RKRMFNKSV

-543 FKDIKDRTARLKEAE
+543 FKDIKERTARLKEAE
-558 MMGMTIGGG
+558 MTMTFGSGL
-567 RKRTTADGTV
+567 KRASSEATV
-577 IVTGAAARPTLGRY
+577 IVSGGAARPTLGRY

-617 AIKTLRLDEVDAEV
+617 AIKTLHLDGADPEMIA
-631 AGEVKERFFREA
+631 AVKERFFREA

-686 NLLPVK
+686 TLLPVK
-692 QVLEIVA
+692 QVLGIVA
-699 EVAEA
+699 DVAEA
-704 LDYAHSQNVVHRD
+704 LDYAHSQDVVHRD
-717 IKPANIMLQKD
+717 IKPANIMMQKD

-742 TSSKTQTGVLLGTPN
+742 TSSKTQTGVMLGTPS

-805 KEPHPSALKIRP
+805 KEPHPPILKVRP
-817 DLPPACEAVIDKAL
+817 DLPAACEAIIDRAL
-831 QKNPDQRYQR
+831 QKDAAQRYQR
-841 GAEMAEAVRACAQ
+841 AMEMAQALRACAQ
-854 GLSSVH
+854 GLT

>member
-1 MFGRSSKVLFSDAA
+1 MLGRNSKLLSSDAV
-15 LGGFVTLLCLIA
+15 LGGFITFLCLIA

-32 PLFQSLESWTYDVR
+32 PLFHSIEAWTYDVR
-46 APLRANPKPSDQIV
+46 VSLRANPKPSDQIV
-60 IVGVDEESLTRV
+60 IVGVDEESLTRI

-92 GAKVI
+92 DAKVI

-120 ELALQGQSVPE
+120 ELALQGQGVPKPKPG
-131 SRRGA
+131 SKRREG
-136 KAREAEGRG
+136 EGRA
-145 QDMLRMTLDLLGEAE
+145 QNMLRMALDLIGESE
-160 MRLDHDAKL
+160 VRLDHDAKL
-169 EAVLQR
+169 KATFQR

-186 PGKPGG
+186 LGKPGG
-192 ETEDIPKPVL
+192 EAEEILKPVL
-202 ANALAAPE
+202 ANAIAPPTP
-210 QPLGTDILIQ
+210 PLGTDTLLQ
-220 LETRKLLP
+220 LETRKLIP
-228 PLPAFLPEGMALGHL
+228 PLPAFLPDGVAVGHL
-243 TMVAD
+243 TMPED

-255 EQLALEHRGRLY
+255 EQLVLEHRGRLY

-275 SAYLMIPT
+275 SMYFNIP
-283 NLITATPGTGVTIG
+283 PGQIAIQPERAVTVGAVRIPVDAA
-297 MIRLPTDEALRMPIS
+297 MRMSIS
-312 FNGPAGT
+312 FNGPTGT
-319 FKTVPAHAVLT
+319 FKAVPAHAVLT
-330 GQVLPETFRGKLVL
+330 GQILPDMFRSKLVL
-344 LGPVAPEITEHLATP
+344 LGPVAADITKRFTTP
-359 MSRGMPGMEIVA
+359 TSRGMPGMEVVA

-376 TLGKNLL
+376 ALNKNLL
-383 APPPWAFMAE
+383 STPPWAFAAE
-393 FGMLVGFGLILMV
+393 FGMLIGFGLILTLG
-406 ALPHL
+406 LPRL
-411 GTVAAGLVTGVL
+411 GTIAAGIITGIL
-423 LAGCLVGTTLAYT
+423 LAGCLVGTTLAYAH
-436 RHGYLVTA
+436 HGYLVTA
-444 LYPSLLLIAGFTAH
+444 LYPSLLLLLGFVTLGT
-458 AMRRLLVR
+458 RRFLATT
-466 SKQQEMV
+466 KQQEMV

-486 SFQGQGMLDLAFE
+486 SFQGQGMLDMAFE

-522 RKRMLNKAV
+522 RKRMFNKSI
-531 AVYEHIA
+531 AVYEHIT
-538 TQNPD
+538 TQDPA
-543 FKDIKDRTARLKEAE
+543 FKDIKERTARLKEAE
-558 MMGMTIGGG
+558 ATVTFGSGL
-567 RKRTTADGTV
+567 KRTSAEGTV
-577 IVTGAAARPTLGRY
+577 IVTGGAARPTLGRY

-617 AIKTLRLDEVDAEV
+617 AIKTLRLDEVDAESV
-631 AGEVKERFFREA
+631 ADVKERFFREA

-692 QVLEIVA
+692 QVFEIVA

-704 LDYAHSQNVVHRD
+704 LDYAHSQDVVHRD
-717 IKPANIMLQKD
+717 IKPANIMMQKD

-742 TSSKTQTGVLLGTPN
+742 TSSKTQTGVLLGTPS

-805 KEPHPSALKIRP
+805 KEPHPSILKIRP
-817 DLPPACEAVIDKAL
+817 DLPATCEAVIDRAL
-831 QKNPDQRYQR
+831 QKDSAQRYQR
-841 GAEMAEAVRACAQ
+841 AAEMAQALRACAQ
-854 GLSSVH
+854 GLA

>member
-1 MFGRSSKVLFSDAA
+1 MFGRTFKLLFSDAA

-32 PLFQSLESWTYDVR
+32 PLLHSIEAWTYDIR
-46 APLRANPKPSDQIV
+46 IPLRANPKPSDQIV
-60 IVGVDEESLTRV
+60 IVGVDEESLTRI

-120 ELALQGQSVPE
+120 ELSLQGQAGQKPKPGSKPRE
-131 SRRGA
+131 GD
-136 KAREAEGRG
+136 ARA

-160 MRLDHDAKL
+160 VRLDHDAKL
-169 EAVLQR
+169 KATFQR
-175 TPQVVLPMLME
+175 TPQIVMPMFME

-192 ETEDIPKPVL
+192 EAEDISKPVL
-202 ANALAAPE
+202 ANAVAPPT
-210 QPLGTDILIQ
+210 PLLSADTLLQ
-220 LETRKLLP
+220 LETRKLIP
-228 PLPAFLPEGMALGHL
+228 PLPAFLPDGVAVGHL
-243 TMVAD
+243 TMSED

-255 EQLALEHRGRLY
+255 EQLVLEHRGRLY

-275 SAYLMIPT
+275 SLYLNIPPGQIAIQPEHAVT
-283 NLITATPGTGVTIG
+283 VGAIRIPVDAT
-297 MIRLPTDEALRMPIS
+297 MRMPIS

-344 LGPVAPEITEHLATP
+344 LGPVAPEITKPLATP
-359 MSRGMPGMEIVA
+359 TSRGMAGMEVVA

-376 TLGKNLL
+376 ALNKNLISTP
-383 APPPWAFMAE
+383 AWAFMAE
-393 FGMLVGFGLILMV
+393 LGMLVGFGVILMTG
-406 ALPHL
+406 LTRL
-411 GTVAAGLVTGVL
+411 KTFSAGVVTAIL
-423 LAGCLVGTTLAYT
+423 LAGCLVGTTLAYA
-436 RHGYLVTA
+436 RHGYMVTA
-444 LYPSLLLIAGFTAH
+444 LYPGLLLILGFATHGA
-458 AMRRLLVR
+458 RRFLVTT
-466 SKQQEMV
+466 KQQEMV
-473 VADSIESNKMLGL
+473 VADGIESNKMLGL
-486 SFQGQGMLDLAFE
+486 SFQGQGMLDMAFE

-522 RKRMLNKAV
+522 RKRMFNKSV

-538 TQNPD
+538 TQNPS
-543 FKDIKDRTARLKEAE
+543 FKDIKERTARLKEAE
-558 MMGMTIGGG
+558 ATTTFGSSL
-567 RKRTTADGTV
+567 KRTSAEGTV
-577 IVTGAAARPTLGRY
+577 IVTGGAARPTLGRY

-617 AIKTLRLDEVDAEV
+617 AIKTLRLDEVDAEMV
-631 AGEVKERFFREA
+631 AEVKERFFREA
-643 ESAGRLNHPNIVT
+643 ESAGRLNHPHIVT

-686 NLLPVK
+686 TLLPVK

-699 EVAEA
+699 DVAEA
-704 LDYAHSQNVVHRD
+704 LDYAHSQDVVHRD
-717 IKPANIMLQKD
+717 IKPANIMMLKD

-742 TSSKTQTGVLLGTPN
+742 TSSKTQTGVLLGTPS

-785 LTGEKPFQSDNAATL
+785 LAGEKPFQSDNAATL

-805 KEPHPSALKIRP
+805 KEPHPSVLKVRP
-817 DLPPACEAVIDKAL
+817 DLPAACEAIIDKAL
-831 QKNPDQRYQR
+831 QKDAAQRYQR
-841 GAEMAEAVRACAQ
+841 AAEMAQALRTCAQ
-854 GLSSVH
+854 GLT

>member
-1 MFGRSSKVLFSDAA
+1 MPGRTSKVLSSEAA

-32 PLFQSLESWTYDVR
+32 PFLRSVEAWTYDVR
-46 APLRANPKPSDQIV
+46 ASLRANPKPSEQIV
-60 IVGVDEESLTRV
+60 IVGVDEESLTRI

-120 ELALQGQSVPE
+120 ELALQGQSISDP
-131 SRRGA
+131 RPDA
-136 KAREAEGRG
+136 KARGGENRAH
-145 QDMLRMTLDLLGEAE
+145 DMLRLALDLLGEAE
-160 MRLDHDAKL
+160 VRLDHDAKL

-186 PGKPGG
+186 PGKAGG
-192 ETEDIPKPVL
+192 EAEDIPKPVL
-202 ANALAAPE
+202 ANALPTPE
-210 QPLGTDILIQ
+210 PPLDTDILIS
-220 LETRKLLP
+220 LETRKLTP
-228 PLPAFLPEGMALGHL
+228 PLPAFLPDGMALGHL
-243 TMVAD
+243 VISPD

-255 EQLALEHRGRLY
+255 EHLVLEHRGLLY
-267 PSFALRIL
+267 PSLALRML
-275 SAYLMIPT
+275 AAYLNVPPGQ
-283 NLITATPGTGVTIG
+283 ITARPDTGVAVG
-297 MIRLPTDEALRMPIS
+297 PLRLPTDDTLRMPIS

-319 FKTVPAHAVLT
+319 FKMVPAHAVLT
-330 GQVLPETFRGKLVL
+330 GQVLPETFRGRLVL
-344 LGPVAPEITEHLATP
+344 LGPASPEIAGYFATP
-359 MSRGMPGMEIVA
+359 TSRAMTGMEIVA

-376 TLGKNLL
+376 ALGKNLL
-383 APPPWAFMAE
+383 STPPWAFAAE
-393 FGMLVGFGLILMV
+393 LGMLVGFGLVLMFG
-406 ALPHL
+406 LPRL
-411 GTVAAGLVTGVL
+411 GTVAAGLVTVVL
-423 LAGCLVGTTLAYT
+423 LAGCLTGTTLAYAQ
-436 RHGYLVTA
+436 HGYLVTA
-444 LYPSLLLIAGFTAH
+444 LYPSLLLVAGFTAH
-458 AMRRLLVR
+458 GTRRFLLR
-466 SKQQEMV
+466 TKQQEMV

-486 SFQGQGMLDLAFE
+486 SFQSQGLLDLAFE
-499 KFKKCPLDEPVMD
+499 KFKKCPLDDSVMD

-531 AVYEHIA
+531 AVYDHIA
-538 TQNPD
+538 TQNPA
-543 FKDIKDRTARLKEAE
+543 FKDIQERKARLREAE
-558 MMGMTIGGG
+558 ATVALGSSL
-567 RKRTTADGTV
+567 RRTSPEGTV
-577 IVTGAAARPTLGRY
+577 IVSEGAARPTLGRY

-617 AIKTLRLDEVDAEV
+617 AIKTLRLDEVDPSLLTEV
-631 AGEVKERFFREA
+631 RERFFREA

-656 IHDAGEE
+656 IYDAGEE

-681 WCRKD
+681 WCAKD
-686 NLLPVK
+686 RLLPVK

-699 EVAEA
+699 DVADA
-704 LDYAHSQNVVHRD
+704 LDYAHSQHVVHRD

-757 YMSPEQITSTK
+757 YMSPEQITSAK
-768 VDGRADI
+768 VDGRSDI

-785 LTGEKPFQSDNAATL
+785 LTGEKPFQSDNPATL

-805 KEPHPSALKIRP
+805 KEPHPSILQVRP
-817 DLPPACEAVIDKAL
+817 DLPAECEAIIDKAL
-831 QKNPDQRYQR
+831 QKDAAQRYQR
-841 GAEMAEAVRACAQ
+841 AAEMADALRACAQ
-854 GLSSVH
+854 RLG

>member
-1 MFGRSSKVLFSDAA
+1 MLGRTSKLLFSDAA

-32 PLFQSLESWTYDVR
+32 PLLRSIEAWSYDVR
-46 APLRANPKPSDQIV
+46 VSLRANPKPSDQIV
-60 IVGVDEESLTRV
+60 IVGVDEESLTRI

-120 ELALQGQSVPE
+120 ELALQGVPE
-131 SRRGA
+131 PKPGSKPREGE
-136 KAREAEGRG
+136 ARSQG
-145 QDMLRMTLDLLGEAE
+145 MLRMALDLIGEAE
-160 MRLDHDAKL
+160 VRLDHDAKL
-169 EAVLQR
+169 EATLQR
-175 TPQVVLPMLME
+175 TPQVVLPILME
-186 PGKPGG
+186 LGKPSG
-192 ETEDIPKPVL
+192 EAEELSKPVL
-202 ANALAAPE
+202 ANALATPE
-210 QPLGTDILIQ
+210 PPLSTDTLLQ
-220 LETRKLLP
+220 LETRKLVP
-228 PLPAFLPEGMALGHL
+228 PLPAFLPDGVALGHL
-243 TMVAD
+243 TVSSD

-255 EQLALEHRGRLY
+255 EQLVLEHRGRLY

-275 SAYLMIPT
+275 GAYLTVPT
-283 NLITATPGTGVTIG
+283 AQIVAQPGTGVTVG
-297 MIRLPTDEALRMPIS
+297 TVRLPTDEALRMPIS

-319 FKTVPAHAVLT
+319 FKAVPAHAVLT
-330 GQVLPETFRGKLVL
+330 GQILPDTFRGKLVL
-344 LGPVAPEITEHLATP
+344 LGPVATDITEHFTTP
-359 MSRGMPGMEIVA
+359 ASRGMTGMEIVA

-376 TLGKNLL
+376 ALSKNLI
-383 APPPWAFMAE
+383 ATPPWAFMAE
-393 FGMLVGFGLILMV
+393 LGMLAGFGIILM
-406 ALPHL
+406 AGLPRL
-411 GTVAAGLVTGVL
+411 GTIAAGLVTGVL
-423 LAGCLVGTTLAYT
+423 LIGCLVGTTLAYAH
-436 RHGYLVTA
+436 HGYLVTA
-444 LYPSLLLIAGFTAH
+444 LYPSLLLILGFVTLGG
-458 AMRRLLVR
+458 RRFLATT
-466 SKQQEMV
+466 KQQEMV
-473 VADSIESNKMLGL
+473 VADGIESNKMLGL
-486 SFQGQGMLDLAFE
+486 SFQGQGMLDMAFE

-522 RKRMLNKAV
+522 RKRMFNKSI

-538 TQNPD
+538 TQDPA
-543 FKDIKDRTARLKEAE
+543 FKDIKERTARLKEAE
-558 MMGMTIGGG
+558 MTMTFGSGL
-567 RKRTTADGTV
+567 KRTNSEATV
-577 IVTGAAARPTLGRY
+577 MVTGGTARPTLGRY

-617 AIKTLRLDEVDAEV
+617 AIKTLHLDGVDSEMIA
-631 AGEVKERFFREA
+631 AVKERFFREA

-699 EVAEA
+699 DVAEA
-704 LDYAHSQNVVHRD
+704 LDYAHSQDVVHRD
-717 IKPANIMLQKD
+717 IKPANIMMQKD

-742 TSSKTQTGVLLGTPN
+742 TSSKTQTGVLLGTPS

-805 KEPHPSALKIRP
+805 KEPHPSILKIRP
-817 DLPPACEAVIDKAL
+817 DLPATCETIIDRAL
-831 QKNPDQRYQR
+831 QKTADQRYQR
-841 GAEMAEAVRACAQ
+841 AAEMAQALRTCVQ
-854 GLSSVH
+854 SLS

>member
-1 MFGRSSKVLFSDAA
+1 MPGRTSKLLFSDAA

-32 PLFQSLESWTYDVR
+32 PLLRSIEAWTYDVR
-46 APLRANPKPSDQIV
+46 MPMRANPKPSDQIV
-60 IVGVDEESLTRV
+60 IVGVDDESLTRI

-120 ELALQGQSVPE
+120 ELALQGAPE
-131 SRRGA
+131 PKPGSKLRESD
-136 KAREAEGRG
+136 ARSQE
-145 QDMLRMTLDLLGEAE
+145 MLRMALDLLGEAE
-160 MRLDHDAKL
+160 VRLDHDAKL
-169 EAVLQR
+169 EAVIQR
-175 TPQVVLPMLME
+175 TPQVVLPVLME
-186 PGKPGG
+186 PGKPSG
-192 ETEDIPKPVL
+192 EAEDIAKPVL
-202 ANALAAPE
+202 ANAIAVPE
-210 QPLGTDILIQ
+210 PPLGTDSLVQ
-220 LETRKLLP
+220 LETRKLIP
-228 PLPAFLPEGMALGHL
+228 PLPAFLPDGVALGHL
-243 TMVAD
+243 TITAD

-255 EQLALEHRGRLY
+255 EQLVLEYRGRLY

-275 SAYLMIPT
+275 SAYLTVPT
-283 NLITATPGTGVTIG
+283 AEITARPGTGVTLG
-297 MIRLPTDEALRMPIS
+297 TIRLPTDETLRLPIS

-319 FKTVPAHAVLT
+319 FKAVPAHAVLT
-330 GQVLPETFRGKLVL
+330 GQVLPDTFRGKLVL
-344 LGPVAPEITEHLATP
+344 LGPASTEIAERVATP
-359 MSRGMPGMEIVA
+359 TSRGMTDMEIVA

-376 TLGKNLL
+376 GLSKNLL
-383 APPPWAFMAE
+383 ATPSWAFLAE
-393 FGMLVGFGLILMV
+393 LGMLIGFGAILMV
-406 ALPHL
+406 VLPRL
-411 GTVAAGLVTGVL
+411 GTLAAGIVTIVL
-423 LAGCLVGTTLAYT
+423 LAGCLVGTTLAYAH
-436 RHGYLVTA
+436 HGYLVTA
-444 LYPSLLLIAGFTAH
+444 LYPSLVLVLGFTALGV
-458 AMRRLLVR
+458 RRFLA
-466 SKQQEMV
+466 STKQQELV

-486 SFQGQGMLDLAFE
+486 SFQGQGMLDVAFE
-499 KFKKCPLDEPVMD
+499 KFKKCPLDESVMG

-522 RKRMLNKAV
+522 RKRMFNKSI

-538 TQNPD
+538 THDPA
-543 FKDIKDRTARLKEAE
+543 FKDIKERTARLKEAE
-558 MMGMTIGGG
+558 MTMTFGSGL
-567 RKRTTADGTV
+567 KRAGSDATV
-577 IVTGAAARPTLGRY
+577 IVSGGAARPTLGRY

-617 AIKTLRLDEVDAEV
+617 AIKTLHLDGADPEMIA
-631 AGEVKERFFREA
+631 AVKERFFREA

-692 QVLEIVA
+692 KVLEIIA

-704 LDYAHSQNVVHRD
+704 LDYAHSQDVVHRD
-717 IKPANIMLQKD
+717 IKPANIMMQKD

-742 TSSKTQTGVLLGTPN
+742 TSSKTQTGTMLGTPS

-805 KEPHPSALKIRP
+805 KEPHLSILKIRP
-817 DLPPACEAVIDKAL
+817 DLPAACETIIDRAL
-831 QKNPDQRYQR
+831 QKDSAQRYQR
-841 GAEMAEAVRACAQ
+841 AAEMAQALRACVQ
-854 GLSSVH
+854 SLS

>member
-1 MFGRSSKVLFSDAA
+1 MLGRTSKLLFSDAA

-27 YFGDW
+27 YVGDW
-32 PLFQSLESWTYDVR
+32 PLLRSIEAWSYDVR
-46 APLRANPKPSDQIV
+46 VSLRANPKPSDQIV
-60 IVGVDEESLTRV
+60 IVGVDEESLTRI

-120 ELALQGQSVPE
+120 ELALQGVSEPKPGSKPRE
-131 SRRGA
+131 GE
-136 KAREAEGRG
+136 ARSQE
-145 QDMLRMTLDLLGEAE
+145 MLRVALDLIGEAE
-160 MRLDHDAKL
+160 VRLDHDAKL

-175 TPQVVLPMLME
+175 TPQVVLPILME
-186 PGKPGG
+186 LGKPSG
-192 ETEDIPKPVL
+192 EAEELSKPVL
-202 ANALAAPE
+202 ANALATPE
-210 QPLGTDILIQ
+210 PPLSTDTLLQ
-220 LETRKLLP
+220 LETRKLVP
-228 PLPAFLPEGMALGHL
+228 PLPAFLPDGVALGHL
-243 TMVAD
+243 TIAAD

-255 EQLALEHRGRLY
+255 EQLVLEYRGRLY

-275 SAYLMIPT
+275 STYLTVPT
-283 NLITATPGTGVTIG
+283 AQIVAKPGTGVTVG
-297 MIRLPTDEALRMPIS
+297 TVRLPTDEALRMPIS

-319 FKTVPAHAVLT
+319 FKSVPAHAVLT
-330 GQVLPETFRGKLVL
+330 GQILPDTFRGKLVL
-344 LGPVAPEITEHLATP
+344 LGPVATDITAHFTTP
-359 MSRGMPGMEIVA
+359 ASRGMAGMEVVA

-376 TLGKNLL
+376 ALSKNLI
-383 APPPWAFMAE
+383 ATPPWAFLAE
-393 FGMLVGFGLILMV
+393 LSMLVGFGIILM
-406 ALPHL
+406 AGLPRL
-411 GTVAAGLVTGVL
+411 GTIAAGLVTGVL
-423 LAGCLVGTTLAYT
+423 LIGCLVGTTLAYAY
-436 RHGYLVTA
+436 HGYLVTA
-444 LYPSLLLIAGFTAH
+444 LYPSLLLILGF
-458 AMRRLLVR
+458 AMLGARRFLATT
-466 SKQQEMV
+466 KQQEMV
-473 VADSIESNKMLGL
+473 VADGIESNKMLGL
-486 SFQGQGMLDLAFE
+486 SFQGQGMLDMAFE
-499 KFKKCPLDEPVMD
+499 KFKKCPLDEPVMG

-522 RKRMLNKAV
+522 RKRMFNKSI

-538 TQNPD
+538 TQDPA
-543 FKDIKDRTARLKEAE
+543 FKDIKERTVRLKEAE
-558 MMGMTIGGG
+558 ETMIFGSGL
-567 RKRTTADGTV
+567 KRTSAEGTV
-577 IVTGAAARPTLGRY
+577 IVTGGAARPTLGRY

-617 AIKTLRLDEVDAEV
+617 AIKTLRLDEVDTAMV
-631 AGEVKERFFREA
+631 AEVKERFFREA

-699 EVAEA
+699 DVAEA
-704 LDYAHSQNVVHRD
+704 LDYAHSQDVVHRD
-717 IKPANIMLQKD
+717 IKPANIMMQKD

-742 TSSKTQTGVLLGTPN
+742 TSSKTQTGVLLGTPS

-805 KEPHPSALKIRP
+805 KEPHPSILKIRP
-817 DLPPACEAVIDKAL
+817 DLPTTCEVIIDRAL
-831 QKNPDQRYQR
+831 QKDAAQRYQR
-841 GAEMAEAVRACAQ
+841 AAEMAQALRTCVQ
-854 GLSSVH
+854 SLS

>member
-1 MFGRSSKVLFSDAA
+1 MPGRTSKYLFSEGA
-15 LGGFVTLLCLIA
+15 LGGFITLLCLIA

-32 PLFQSLESWTYDVR
+32 PSLRSVESWTYDVR
-46 APLRANPKPSDQIV
+46 ASLRANPKPSDQIV
-60 IVGVDEESLTRV
+60 IVGVDEESLTRI

-97 GVGFVFSEPDQN
+97 GVGFLFSEPDQN

-120 ELALQGQSVPE
+120 ELALQSQSVPE
-131 SRRGA
+131 PRPGP
-136 KAREAEGRG
+136 KARESGRRA
-145 QDMLRMTLDLLGEAE
+145 QDMLRIALDLLGEAE
-160 MRLDHDAKL
+160 GRLDHDAKL

-175 TPQVVLPMLME
+175 TPQVVLPILME
-186 PGKPGG
+186 RGKPGG
-192 ETEDIPKPVL
+192 EAEEIQKPVL
-202 ANALAAPE
+202 ANALASPKRPFDTE
-210 QPLGTDILIQ
+210 TLLQI
-220 LETRKLLP
+220 ETRKLIP
-228 PLPAFLPEGMALGHL
+228 PLPAFLSDGVALGHL
-243 TMVAD
+243 TFITD
-248 RDGKVRQ
+248 RDGKLRQ
-255 EQLALEHRGRLY
+255 EQLALEHRGLLY

-275 SAYLMIPT
+275 SAYLAVPT
-283 NLITATPGTGVTIG
+283 GQITAQPGTGVTVG
-297 MIRLPTDEALRMPIS
+297 TVGLPTDEVLRMPIS

-319 FKTVPAHAVLT
+319 FKAVPAHAVLT

-344 LGPVAPEITEHLATP
+344 LGPVTPEITGLFVTP
-359 MSRGMPGMEIVA
+359 TSRGMSGMEVVA
-371 NVLQN
+371 NVLEN
-376 TLGKNLL
+376 ALYRNLITT
-383 APPPWAFMAE
+383 PPWAFRAE
-393 FGMLVGFGLILMV
+393 LGMLLGFGLILV
-406 ALPHL
+406 VGLPRL
-411 GTVAAGLVTGVL
+411 GTLAASLVTGVL
-423 LAGCLVGTTLAYT
+423 LAGCLVGTTLAFA

-444 LYPSLLLIAGFTAH
+444 LYPSLLLILGFTTLAT
-458 AMRRLLVR
+458 RRILAT

-486 SFQGQGMLDLAFE
+486 SFQGQGMLDLAFD
-499 KFKKCPLDEPVMD
+499 KFKKCPLDESVMG

-522 RKRMLNKAV
+522 RKRMFNKSV

-543 FKDIKDRTARLKEAE
+543 FKDIQARAARLKEADAT
-558 MMGMTIGGG
+558 MTLGTG
-567 RKRTTADGTV
+567 RMRASGDSTV
-577 IVTGAAARPTLGRY
+577 IVTGGAARPTLGRY

-617 AIKTLRLDEVDAEV
+617 AIKTLRLDEVDPGMA
-631 AGEVKERFFREA
+631 AEVKERFFREA

-699 EVAEA
+699 EVADA
-704 LDYAHSQNVVHRD
+704 LDYAHSQDVVHRD
-717 IKPANIMLQKD
+717 IKPANIMMQKD

-742 TSSKTQTGVLLGTPN
+742 STSKTQTGVLLGTPN

-785 LTGEKPFQSDNAATL
+785 LTGVKPFQSDNPATL

-805 KEPHPSALKIRP
+805 KEPHPSILTLRP
-817 DLPPACEAVIDKAL
+817 DLPAACTPIVDRAL
-831 QKNPDQRYQR
+831 QKDAALRYQR
-841 GAEMAEAVRACAQ
+841 ASEMAQALRTCAQ
-854 GLSSVH
+854 GLS

>member
-1 MFGRSSKVLFSDAA
+1 MPGRTSKYLFSEAA
-15 LGGFVTLLCLIA
+15 LGGFITLLCLIA

-32 PLFQSLESWTYDVR
+32 PTLRSVESWTYDVR
-46 APLRANPKPSDQIV
+46 ASLRANPKPSDQIV
-60 IVGVDEESLTRV
+60 IVGVDEESLTRI

-131 SRRGA
+131 PRPGPKTRTSD
-136 KAREAEGRG
+136 GRT
-145 QDMLRMTLDLLGEAE
+145 QDMLRIALDLLGEAE
-160 MRLDHDAKL
+160 VRLDHDAKL

-175 TPQVVLPMLME
+175 SPQVVLPILME
-186 PGKPGG
+186 RGKPGG
-192 ETEDIPKPVL
+192 EAEEIQKPVL
-202 ANALAAPE
+202 ANALATPQ
-210 QPLGTDILIQ
+210 QPFDTETLLQI
-220 LETRKLLP
+220 ETRKLIP
-228 PLPAFLPEGMALGHL
+228 PLPAFLPDGVALGHL
-243 TMVAD
+243 TFFTD
-248 RDGKVRQ
+248 RDGRLRQ
-255 EQLALEHRGRLY
+255 EQLALEHRGLLY

-275 SAYLMIPT
+275 SAYLAVPT
-283 NLITATPGTGVTIG
+283 AQITARPGTGVTLG
-297 MIRLPTDEALRMPIS
+297 TVGLPADETLRMPIS
-312 FNGPAGT
+312 FNGPAAT
-319 FKTVPAHAVLT
+319 FKAVPAHAVLT

-344 LGPVAPEITEHLATP
+344 LGPVAPEITGLHATP
-359 MSRGMPGMEIVA
+359 TSRGMSGMEVVA
-371 NVLQN
+371 NVLEN
-376 TLGKNLL
+376 ALYRNLITT
-383 APPPWAFMAE
+383 PPWAFMAE
-393 FGMLVGFGLILMV
+393 VGMLLGFGMILM
-406 ALPHL
+406 AGLPRL
-411 GTVAAGLVTGVL
+411 GTLAAGLVTAVL
-423 LAGCLVGTTLAYT
+423 LAGCLFGTSLAYV

-444 LYPSLLLIAGFTAH
+444 LYPSLLLILGF
-458 AMRRLLVR
+458 AMLGTRRFLATT
-466 SKQQEMV
+466 KQQEMV

-486 SFQGQGMLDLAFE
+486 SFQGQGMLDLAFD
-499 KFKKCPLDEPVMD
+499 KFKKCPLDESVMG

-522 RKRMLNKAV
+522 RKRMFNKSV

-543 FKDIKDRTARLKEAE
+543 FKDIKARAARLKEADAT
-558 MMGMTIGGG
+558 MTFGAG
-567 RKRTTADGTV
+567 RTRASAENTV
-577 IVTGAAARPTLGRY
+577 IVTGGAARPTLGRY
-591 EIEKELGRG
+591 EIERELGRG

-617 AIKTLRLDEVDAEV
+617 AIKTLRLDEVDSGIA
-631 AGEVKERFFREA
+631 AEVKERFFREA

-686 NLLPVK
+686 KLLPVK
-692 QVLEIVA
+692 QVLEIIA
-699 EVAEA
+699 DVAEA
-704 LDYAHSQNVVHRD
+704 LDYAHSQEVVHRD
-717 IKPANIMLQKD
+717 IKPANIMMQKD

-785 LTGEKPFQSDNAATL
+785 LTGEKPFQSDNPATL

-805 KEPHPSALKIRP
+805 KEPHPAILTIRP
-817 DLPPACEAVIDKAL
+817 DLPAACEAIVDRAL
-831 QKNPDQRYQR
+831 QKDAAQRYQR
-841 GAEMAEAVRACAQ
+841 AAEMAQALRACAQ
-854 GLSSVH
+854 GLT

>member
-1 MFGRSSKVLFSDAA
+1 VLGRTSKLLFSDAA
-15 LGGFVTLLCLIA
+15 LGGFVTVLCLIA

-32 PLFQSLESWTYDVR
+32 PLLRSVEAWTYDVR
-46 APLRANPKPSDQIV
+46 VPLRANPKPSDQIV
-60 IVGVDEESLTRV
+60 IVGVDEESLTRI

-120 ELALQGQSVPE
+120 ELSLQGQSATEPKPGSKPRE
-131 SRRGA
+131 GD
-136 KAREAEGRG
+136 ARS
-145 QDMLRMTLDLLGEAE
+145 QDMLRMALDLLGEAE
-160 MRLDHDAKL
+160 VRLDHDAKL

-175 TPQVVLPMLME
+175 TPQVVLPVLME
-186 PGKPGG
+186 TGKPGG
-192 ETEDIPKPVL
+192 EAEDIPKPVL
-202 ANALAAPE
+202 ANALATPE
-210 QPLGTDILIQ
+210 PPLDTDTLLQ
-220 LETRKLLP
+220 LETRKLIP
-228 PLPAFLPEGMALGHL
+228 PLPAFLPEGVALGHF
-243 TMVAD
+243 TIAAD

-255 EQLALEHRGRLY
+255 EQLVLEHRGRLY

-275 SAYLMIPT
+275 SAYFTVPT
-283 NLITATPGTGVTIG
+283 AQITARPGAGVTLG
-297 MIRLPTDEALRMPIS
+297 TVRLPTDEALRMPIS

-319 FKTVPAHAVLT
+319 FKAVPAHAVLT
-330 GQVLPETFRGKLVL
+330 GQVLPDTFRGKLVL
-344 LGPVAPEITEHLATP
+344 LGPMAPDITEHLSTP
-359 MSRGMPGMEIVA
+359 TSRGMASMEVVA

-376 TLGKNLL
+376 GLHKNLL
-383 APPPWAFMAE
+383 ATPAWAFPAE
-393 FGMLVGFGLILMV
+393 LGMLIGFGAVLMV
-406 ALPHL
+406 VLPRL
-411 GTVAAGLVTGVL
+411 GTIAAGIVTAVL
-423 LAGCLVGTTLAYT
+423 LAGCLVGTTLAYAH
-436 RHGYLVTA
+436 HGYLVTA
-444 LYPSLLLIAGFTAH
+444 LYPGLLLIFGFTALG
-458 AMRRLLVR
+458 ARRFLATT
-466 SKQQEMV
+466 KQQEMV
-473 VADSIESNKMLGL
+473 VADGIESNKMLGL
-486 SFQGQGMLDLAFE
+486 SFQGQGMLDMAFE
-499 KFKKCPLDEPVMD
+499 KFKKCPLDESVMD

-522 RKRMLNKAV
+522 RKRMFNKSV

-543 FKDIKDRTARLKEAE
+543 FKDIKERTARLKEAE
-558 MMGMTIGGG
+558 MTMTFGSGL
-567 RKRTTADGTV
+567 KRASSEATV
-577 IVTGAAARPTLGRY
+577 IVAGGAARPTLGRY

-617 AIKTLRLDEVDAEV
+617 AIKTLHLDGADPEMIA
-631 AGEVKERFFREA
+631 AVKERFFREA

-686 NLLPVK
+686 MLLPVK
-692 QVLEIVA
+692 QVLGIVA
-699 EVAEA
+699 DVAEA
-704 LDYAHSQNVVHRD
+704 LDYAHSQDVVHRD
-717 IKPANIMLQKD
+717 IKPANIMMQKD

-742 TSSKTQTGVLLGTPN
+742 TSSKTQTGVMLGTPS

-805 KEPHPSALKIRP
+805 KEPHPSILKVRP
-817 DLPPACEAVIDKAL
+817 DLPAACEAIIDKAL
-831 QKNPDQRYQR
+831 QKDAAQRYQR
-841 GAEMAEAVRACAQ
+841 AMEMAQALRACAQ
-854 GLSSVH
+854 GLT